1 MLRLRKAAL
10 HNGGA
15 KDGSLPAA
23 DGLAGVGELVGR
35 GTAWSQ
41 SLAVVADLDGNVVRQ
56 GPPHRHHL
64 AAGGGN
70 SRRLRRLLLLP
81 ATAGRKSKPF
91 AERLWTMLLLRM
103 VPGRV
108 LLVVDDTPT
117 QRYGPQ
123 VQGAGIHHNP
133 TPGPADRKFL
143 YGHIWVTISLALRH
157 RLWQTIGLPLVGLL
171 YVRAKDIDKIP
182 PKHHWEF
189 HTKLELA
196 AQQVLQLAKM
206 AQAFGKI
213 VWVAADGAYAK
224 RPFETV
230 VSGWRRS
237 GQPLAERR
245 RLVRSA
251 TAPARR
257 DVHGTAGGD
266 LSEPGGVAAD
276 ARASSDN
283 GCGRCNGSAITGA
296 ASSRCSTRTPQ
307 SRRLAG

>member
-81 ATAGRKSKPF
+81 ATAGCKSKPF

-143 YGHIWVTISLALRH
+143 YGHIWVTISLACAIGCGKPSACRWSACCMCEPKIST
-157 RLWQTIGLPLVGLL
+157 RFPRSTTGSFTPSWSWQPN
-171 YVRAKDIDKIP
+171 KCC
-182 PKHHWEF
+182 
-189 HTKLELA
+189 
-196 AQQVLQLAKM
+196 
-206 AQAFGKI
+206 
-213 VWVAADGAYAK
+213 
-224 RPFETV
+224 
-230 VSGWRRS
+230 SWRKW
-237 GQPLAERR
+237 LK
-245 RLVRSA
+245 RSA
-251 TAPARR
+251 KSCGSPPTGPMP
-257 DVHGTAGGD
+257 
-266 LSEPGGVAAD
+266 S
-276 ARASSDN
+276 ASF
-283 GCGRCNGSAITGA
+283 
-296 ASSRCSTRTPQ
+296 
-307 SRRLAG
+307 